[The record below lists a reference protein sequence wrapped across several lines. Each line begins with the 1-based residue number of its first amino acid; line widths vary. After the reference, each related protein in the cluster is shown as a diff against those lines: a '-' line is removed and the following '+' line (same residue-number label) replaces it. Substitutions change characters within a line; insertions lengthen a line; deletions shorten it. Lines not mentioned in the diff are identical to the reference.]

1 MSAWYVLS
9 SLGLYQVD
17 PAGGLFVLGSPA
29 VREATLRVGEDRTFR
44 IVAHDNSDEN
54 RYILRAALDGE
65 PLTRSYLTYEEIV
78 RGGVLELWMDAE
90 PSDFGSA
97 PADRP

>member
-29 VREATLRVGEDRTFR
+29 VREATLRVADDRSFR

-78 RGGVLELWMDAE
+78 RGGVLELWMGAE